1 MIVEDF
7 TQNKNQWWSFSRKVY
22 TMKTKIVV
30 VKTNILSFFVRMPFL
45 KSSENKPL
53 KIKENDI
60 PARIIVITANI
71 LLISIL

>member
-1 MIVEDF
+1 
-7 TQNKNQWWSFSRKVY
+7 
-22 TMKTKIVV
+22 MKTKIVV
-30 VKTNILSFFVRMPFL
+30 VKTNILSFFVRIPFL

-60 PARIIVITANI
+60 PARMMVITANI